1 MPGNPENCVADET
14 NDDTSIDAV
23 LDKALA
29 NFDGPAEP
37 VTETPDEAPEATA
50 RDDGRDDKG
59 RFVPKDPKPVEGGDV
74 LAAADDGAK
83 APVETVEA
91 QSAPPAAQPAWT
103 DGHFT
108 GWKPEQREAFAKLP
122 ADVQK
127 LVMDR
132 QSETTAFYQRKLAEA
147 GDAQKQLEPILEATR
162 EVAPTLRSIGK
173 SPGELI
179 KSYANIEATLAYG
192 TYADKLKLFGT
203 IAQTYGIPFAPPEPD
218 PFADPLQPQGQ
229 AYPVVHD
236 LQSQIRH
243 LESQLQSYQQQQE
256 LRATEQVH
264 STLAA
269 FSSATNPDGSPKYP
283 FYEVV
288 KPAMGQLLA
297 DGKATTLED
306 AYAKA
311 TEPLQ
316 QKLQAELTARQR
328 QAQEAQAQAIAR
340 AKKAAPVRSSG
351 VTANGK
357 TKSASLDSILDGALS
372 SAGL

>member
-1 MPGNPENCVADET
+1 VADDITDET
-14 NDDTSIDAV
+14 GIDAV
-23 LDKALA
+23 LDKALS
-29 NFDGPAEP
+29 NFDAPAEAA
-37 VTETPDEAPEATA
+37 ETSSEADEVTA

-59 RFVPKDPKPVEGGDV
+59 RFAPKDPKPDEGGDV
-74 LAAADDGAK
+74 LAAADDGATVP
-83 APVETVEA
+83 AETEEA

-132 QSETTAFYQRKLAEA
+132 QTETTAFYQRKLTEEGEA
-147 GDAQKQLEPILEATR
+147 KKQLEPLHRAIQEA
-162 EVAPTLRSIGK
+162 APILRSIGK
-173 SPGELI
+173 PPGELI
-179 KSYANIEATLAYG
+179 KSYAAIEHTLAYG
-192 TYADKLKLFGT
+192 TYADKIKLFGE
-203 IAQTYGIPFAPPEPD
+203 IANTYGVPFAPPEPD

-236 LQSQIRH
+236 LQSQVRQ
-243 LESQLQSYQQQQE
+243 LQSQLQSYQQQQE
-256 LRATEQVH
+256 QRATEQVT
-264 STLAA
+264 STIQA
-269 FSSATNPDGSPKYP
+269 FATSTNTDGSPKYP

-288 KPAMGQLLA
+288 RPAMGQLLA
-297 DGKATTLED
+297 EGKAQTLED
-306 AYAKA
+306 AYALA
-311 TEPLQ
+311 TKPLQ
-316 QKLQAELTARQR
+316 DRLQAEVTAKQR
-328 QAQEAQAQAIAR
+328 AAQDAQAQAVAR

-372 SAGL
+372 SAGM

>member
-1 MPGNPENCVADET
+1 MADET

-132 QSETTAFYQRKLAEA
+132 QSETTAYYQRKMAEESEA
-147 GDAQKQLEPILEATR
+147 KKQFEPLSRAIQEA
-162 EVAPTLRSIGK
+162 APILRSIGK
-173 SPGELI
+173 PPGELI
-179 KSYANIEATLAYG
+179 KSYAAIEHTLAYG
-192 TYADKLKLFGT
+192 TYADKIELFGK
-203 IAQTYGIPFAPPEPD
+203 IAKTYGIPFAPPEPD

-256 LRATEQVH
+256 ARATEQVA
-264 STLAA
+264 STIQA
-269 FSSATNPDGSPKYP
+269 FASATNTDGSPKYP

-288 KPAMGQLLA
+288 RPAMGQLLA
-297 DGKATTLED
+297 EGKAQTLED
-306 AYAKA
+306 AYALA
-311 TEPLQ
+311 TKPLQ
-316 QKLQAELTARQR
+316 DKLQAEVTARQR

-340 AKKAAPVRSSG
+340 AKKAAPVKSSG